1 MHRDSL
7 ISFIRFIQ
15 GFYVFQAKLRCIV
28 SSAWL
33 PGSPLWCAP
42 LQLKSR
48 LDPHLPF
55 RASTWFPE
63 LEIRH
68 QAHQEASGTH
78 KWKGMA
84 AANVTQQLRACL
96 GSLQAPRGPSAQV
109 SRALSNNKRSAIWDS
124 LYLNYLE
131 KKKKTYVK
139 WALYMLF
146 THLAS
151 APSEAEIDCLHCL
164 LTLPTPLKA
173 AAA

>member
-15 GFYVFQAKLRCIV
+15 GFYVFKAKLRCIV

-109 SRALSNNKRSAIWDS
+109 SGALSNNKRSAIWDS

-131 KKKKTYVK
+131 KKKKNLCQVST
-139 WALYMLF
+139 
-146 THLAS
+146 
-151 APSEAEIDCLHCL
+151 LHVVHPLSQCSL
-164 LTLPTPLKA
+164 WSWNRLPPLSSHTA
-173 AAA
+173 NSP